1 MCVSGLH
8 HDDHSLALLR
18 WFAATPFKK
27 KKPYPRLLASFTP
40 VCALLAA
47 PYHNEAMHHCD
58 PEMVL
63 PCDVRCWRPAS
74 QCLGL
79 GLGTP
84 FRLSLVLPS
93 VQFNLFP
100 NYNVNSCPVLR
111 PAGCT
116 RKMVIDFAPSEGLSG
131 FMLHKTAFLQ
141 LPGVRLAGCT
151 QIGGLE
157 LLQH

>member
-1 MCVSGLH
+1 MVCSYTVQ
-8 HDDHSLALLR
+8 
-18 WFAATPFKK
+18 KK
-27 KKPYPRLLASFTP
+27 KTLPSVACLLHAGVRP
-40 VCALLAA
+40 VAA

-131 FMLHKTAFLQ
+131 FMLHKTAFLL

-151 QIGGLE
+151 QIGGFE